1 MNKVLPESYRK
12 PFKQS
17 FGNHTR
23 DFKHLKY
30 KDSIEPSKYMQGLKY
45 ANISPVTEQS
55 IITNVLSKT
64 QLNVCELCLSEIFY
78 IIKSL
83 NDCNLLNKRSEWVN
97 TCRHQSNML
106 LKNFKNN
113 RCSERSN
120 TME

>member
-1 MNKVLPESYRK
+1 MPIYHQLLNRVLLQTFY
-12 PFKQS
+12 
-17 FGNHTR
+17 
-23 DFKHLKY
+23 
-30 KDSIEPSKYMQGLKY
+30 
-45 ANISPVTEQS
+45 
-55 IITNVLSKT
+55 

-97 TCRHQSNML
+97 TCRHQSNLL

-113 RCSERSN
+113 RYSERSN